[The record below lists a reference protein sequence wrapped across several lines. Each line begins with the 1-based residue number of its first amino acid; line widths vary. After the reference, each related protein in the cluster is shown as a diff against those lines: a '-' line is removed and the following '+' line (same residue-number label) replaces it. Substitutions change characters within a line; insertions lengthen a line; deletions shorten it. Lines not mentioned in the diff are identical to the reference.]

1 MQKLTDRFKS
11 LDNFGAG
18 VGFTVKGRDTYG
30 TGFGAV
36 LTLFIYAVVFIY
48 GQQNLAKLRK
58 KQDTAHQQLTEE
70 NVVGPNEKFLMGDLG
85 YNFAFG
91 LWSNAFTPMNLTE
104 ISDYV

>member
-48 GQQNLAKLRK
+48 GQQNLAKLRN
-58 KQDTAHQQLTEE
+58 KQDTAH
-70 NVVGPNEKFLMGDLG
+70 
-85 YNFAFG
+85 
-91 LWSNAFTPMNLTE
+91 
-104 ISDYV
+104 